1 MTYYED
7 LSPYEY
13 FADSEP
19 LGLQPVNVGWLDENK
34 PFPKGETSL
43 EFKARLFEFRLP
55 KYVVHS
61 TRGVHTCQFCNVS
74 DHERYEQSK
83 ERYGEE
89 AHWLSIYEEK
99 AQPMSLGNGEIRVIG
114 QSTLYAA
121 PTLIH
126 HYVVEHNYK
135 PPDEFIEAVL
145 EGPAPGSKEHE
156 TWLKKYR

>member
-7 LSPYEY
+7 LYPYEY
-13 FADSEP
+13 FARFEP

-43 EFKARLFEFRLP
+43 EFKAKLFEFCLD
-55 KYVVHS
+55 KYVVQIA
-61 TRGVHTCQFCNVS
+61 RGFHTCQFCGVS
-74 DHERYEQSK
+74 EHEWYEQSK

-89 AHWLSIYEEK
+89 AHWLSI
-99 AQPMSLGNGEIRVIG
+99 GDGEIRVIG

-135 PPDEFIEAVL
+135 PPDEFIEAVF

-156 TWLKKYR
+156 TLLKKYR

>member
-13 FADSEP
+13 FARHEP
-19 LGLQPVNVGWLDENK
+19 LGLQLVNVGWLDENK

-43 EFKARLFEFRLP
+43 EFKAKLFEFCLD
-55 KYVVHS
+55 KYVVHIA
-61 TRGVHTCQFCNVS
+61 RGFHTCQFCGVS
-74 DHERYEQSK
+74 DHEWYEQRN

-89 AHWLSIYEEK
+89 AHWSSI
-99 AQPMSLGNGEIRVIG
+99 GDGEIRVIG

-121 PTLIH
+121 PALIH

-145 EGPAPGSKEHE
+145 EGSAPGSKEHE
-156 TWLKKYR
+156 TWLKKYE

>member
-13 FADSEP
+13 FAHSEP

-43 EFKARLFEFRLP
+43 EFKAKLFEFRLP

-61 TRGVHTCQFCNVS
+61 TRGVHTCQFCGVS
-74 DHERYEQSK
+74 DHEWYEQSK

-89 AHWLSIYEEK
+89 ASWLSI
-99 AQPMSLGNGEIRVIG
+99 GDGEIRVIG

-135 PPDEFIEAVL
+135 PPDEFIEAVF

-156 TWLKKYR
+156 TLLKKYR